1 MTEEETTS
9 QEGNATLTHN
19 ADEIAALVTIV
30 VGSGVAA
37 YMLVTGQ
44 NVSETGTMILTMMV
58 GTPLGYLFGKK

>member
-1 MTEEETTS
+1 MTENETTTK
-9 QEGNATLTHN
+9 GNPILSHN

>member
-1 MTEEETTS
+1 MTEEETTMK
-9 QEGNATLTHN
+9 GNPILSHN